1 MDALKRREAVL
12 SALLNAKA
20 PVAASTLAARFS
32 VSRQVIVGDIALL
45 RASGALITAT
55 PRGYVPG
62 SASGESQYTVACVHG
77 MDGMERELDIMVD
90 NGCSVLNVIVE
101 HPVYGQITG
110 ELHLSSRYDVEQFM
124 AKARSSQPLS
134 ALTGG
139 VHLHTLSAPGEESFK
154 RTCEKLRE
162 AGLLYESD
170 KE

>member
-1 MDALKRREAVL
+1 MLHND
-12 SALLNAKA
+12 
-20 PVAASTLAARFS
+20 
-32 VSRQVIVGDIALL
+32 
-45 RASGALITAT
+45 
-55 PRGYVPG
+55 
-62 SASGESQYTVACVHG
+62 
-77 MDGMERELDIMVD
+77 
-90 NGCSVLNVIVE
+90 VE
-101 HPVYGQITG
+101 HAVYGQITG